1 MHNKLLV
8 LILVLILGGCSAPSL
23 TNTNRVEVIDRP
35 INAPS
40 TAVQTINP
48 PTQDTAPRF
57 YTSYSDSQSDTAKVV
72 APAKQKTT
80 DAKVADNAARTWV
93 RPVHAKISQSY
104 SKTHPGL
111 SFDTQAGT
119 AVGAI
124 REGQVIYTSDS
135 MVMLRHTLGFY
146 SIYHHIKPQV
156 TDNQSLIQS
165 QVLGSTTDKALYVE
179 MKKFKDLINPMPYL
193 K

>member
-1 MHNKLLV
+1 MLMLV
-8 LILVLILGGCSAPSL
+8 LGGCNTPSL
-23 TNTNRVEVIDRP
+23 TNTNRVEVVDRP

-40 TAVQTINP
+40 SVVQTISQ
-48 PTQDTAPRF
+48 PTQDTAPKF
-57 YTSYSDSQSDTAKVV
+57 YTSYSETQSDSTNV
-72 APAKQKTT
+72 ATPAEQKTAST
-80 DAKVADNAARTWV
+80 SVPSSAPRTWV
-93 RPVHAKISQSY
+93 RPVNAQISQTY
-104 SKTHPGL
+104 SKAHPGL
-111 SFDTQAGT
+111 SFNTKAGT

-124 REGQVIYTSDS
+124 REGKVIYSSDN

-156 TDNQSLIQS
+156 TDDQSLIQS